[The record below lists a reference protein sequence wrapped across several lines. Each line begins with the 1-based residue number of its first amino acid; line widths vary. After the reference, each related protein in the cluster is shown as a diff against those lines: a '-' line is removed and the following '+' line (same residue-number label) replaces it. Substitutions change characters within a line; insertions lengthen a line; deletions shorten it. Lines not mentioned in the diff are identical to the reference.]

1 MKHLVASSL
10 VCLLGAPPIAGCASA
25 GSPMP
30 PTPAVLSASTA
41 QCRAQLNDAARELR
55 GKAVT
60 LAADAFMRNDAVVLT
75 TVGQSA
81 SGRMLPPTAVLR
93 LQLTSQ
99 GCQLRLDGRD
109 RTVALPHCTCR
120 PVAGK

>member
-1 MKHLVASSL
+1 MKRLVASSL
-10 VCLLGAPPIAGCASA
+10 VCLLGLIAGCASA

-30 PTPAVLSASTA
+30 PTPAVLTESTV

-60 LAADAFMRNDAVVLT
+60 LAADAFMQNDAVVLT

-81 SGRMLPPTAVLR
+81 SGRMLPPTSILR
-93 LQLTSQ
+93 LELTSL
-99 GCQLRLDGRD
+99 GCRLRLDGRV

-120 PVAGK
+120 AVPGN